1 MTDALPLPVSSRLK
15 PSPASGDPYWEG
27 FYRKLPSLPVPSPF
41 ARHVA
46 AMLHGP
52 VALLDL
58 GCGDG
63 RDAAF
68 FASLGHRVL
77 GLDASANA
85 IGLAR
90 SRGAPAQ
97 FEAVPWRGGVPS
109 SRGHLR
115 AAPDALVYARFFL
128 HAISAPDEALLL
140 RDLADVVTPG
150 GRWPSNIAPWP
161 TPPCPSSTH
170 RISAASSTTPPC
182 RPKLRELGFAALEA
196 VEGQGLSPVSGEDP
210 MLGRIM
216 ARRA

>member
-1 MTDALPLPVSSRLK
+1 MTDALPLPVSSRLE

-90 SRGAPAQ
+90 SRGVPAQ
-97 FEAVPWRGGVPS
+97 FEAVPLARWRPFIE
-109 SRGHLR
+109 GHLR

-150 GRWPSNIAPWP
+150 GRLALEYRTLADAALPKLH
-161 TPPCPSSTH
+161 PPH
-170 RISAASSTTPPC
+170 FRRFIDHAALQAE
-182 RPKLRELGFAALEA
+182 LRELGFAALEA